1 MKKQKITAFILALL
15 MLTACFTACQ
25 SDTPASS
32 SAVPQGSG
40 SSLSEPADSGASEAP
55 VTDAGAVNAE
65 GYPIMNEDHTF
76 KILHSISNGDLVGT
90 WEGKDF
96 ETKLLEDTGLQIEWL
111 GISQNT
117 YNDQVG
123 ILIAANDLPDVFFG
137 SGVPNFSQFVSSFVA
152 LDDYIDT
159 YCPAVVDFFEEYP
172 DIKAASIFPDGA
184 IYGLPR
190 VQMNNSR
197 TNEGNYINSTWL
209 GNLGLEAPNNTD
221 ELYEV
226 LKAFKEQDANGDG
239 STEDE
244 IPVSFFKN
252 DSLNF
257 FLSAFDIFGNGA
269 PNETYPYLMV
279 EDSSV
284 VFYPERDNYREF
296 LEYMHKLYGEGL
308 IDPNS
313 FMQEEQDLQAKGKN
327 GQLGVV
333 AGVSYVDI
341 HVGDFAEEYDYVLP
355 LEDKGGVRHYVP
367 SRFSGDVVLNAFII
381 TNNCEYPAA
390 MLRLYDYLN
399 SSYENR
405 LYYYWGQE
413 GTAWEEVEGGQI
425 TRLNATVPE
434 GYSNYAEVRHT
445 LSMGIMGPILWNDD
459 DQATFAVTNERDI
472 VYYSRSEPYMEYAI
486 DEYIPLGQDTPE
498 ASQEISILLTE
509 MRTYMD
515 NFQAE
520 SIMKGVD
527 DAKWEQHLNTVKTFG
542 SDRYVELRQE
552 YYDRVMATMQ

>member
-32 SAVPQGSG
+32 SAAPQANG
-40 SSLSEPADSGASEAP
+40 SSASEPADSGISEAP
-55 VTDAGAVNAE
+55 ATNAEAVNAE

-137 SGVPNFSQFVSSFVA
+137 SAVPNFSQFVSSFVA

-279 EDSSV
+279 EDSNV

-296 LEYMHKLYGEGL
+296 LEYMHKLYSEGL

-355 LEDKGGVRHYVP
+355 LEDKSGVRHYVP

-381 TNNCEYPAA
+381 TNNCKYPAA

-459 DQATFAVTNERDI
+459 DQASFAVTNERDI

-552 YYDRVMATMQ
+552 YYDRVIATMQ